1 MLADELRTAF
11 LTSGLTGDQL
21 TELLAAGEE
30 IEFDVDT
37 ELFHEGSPADFL
49 WILLDGAI
57 EMSRH
62 SGGEVM
68 VLTTMVTPGQWAGG
82 LTAWGDVSSGAGYR
96 ATGRAVK
103 PGRVFRLPSED
114 LGRLVGEWFPFG
126 KHIMVGLYQTVRAIE
141 ATVRQRESLVALG
154 ALAAGLAHELNNP
167 AAASLRAV
175 EELRRTCD
183 SMLNSLVDL
192 ARQSTAPEQYV
203 ELDRLR
209 RELAARP
216 APDDGTVA
224 SMEREDAL
232 GSWLEARDV
241 GRGWELVPQFAA
253 AGADTAWLEHVELAV
268 GSTAME
274 PALRW
279 AVATLNASAL
289 LGELT
294 DSTNRISNLVDAV
307 RSYSQLDR
315 ASRRRTDVHEGIDS
329 TLVMMAPKLARIS
342 IERAY
347 GADVPEVEAYPAELN
362 QVWTNLVDNAID
374 AMDGDGTLRISTRC
388 DGSDLVV
395 EINDTGHG
403 MDDAVQARA
412 LEPFFTTKDVGKGT
426 GLGLDI
432 SRRIVV
438 ERHGGDISFDSRPG
452 DTTVRVRLPISH

>member
-1 MLADELRTAF
+1 MLIDDLRATF
-11 LTSGLTGDQL
+11 LTSGLTEDQL
-21 TELLAAGEE
+21 AELVASGEE
-30 IEFDVDT
+30 IGFDVDT
-37 ELFHEGSPADFL
+37 ELFHEGAPADFL

-57 EMSRH
+57 EMSRY
-62 SGGEVM
+62 SGGEVI

-82 LTAWGDVSSGAGYR
+82 LTAWGDASGGAGYR

-103 PGRVFRLPSED
+103 PGRVLRLPSDD

-154 ALAAGLAHELNNP
+154 TLAAGLAHELNNP

-183 SMLNSLVDL
+183 TMLDSLAAL
-192 ARQSTAPEQYV
+192 ARQSITAEQYV
-203 ELDRLR
+203 ALDDLR
-209 RELAARP
+209 VELASRP
-216 APDDGTVA
+216 APDDGIVA

-232 GSWLEARDV
+232 GAWLDSRDV
-241 GRGWELVPQFAA
+241 GRGWELTPPFAA
-253 AGADTAWLEHVELAV
+253 AGADPAWLAELERAV
-268 GSTAME
+268 GAPAIE

-279 AVATLNASAL
+279 SVATLNATAL

-307 RSYSQLDR
+307 RSYSQMDR
-315 ASRRRTDVHEGIDS
+315 ASRQRTDVHEGIDA
-329 TLVMMAPKLARIS
+329 TLVMMAPKLAQIS
-342 IERAY
+342 VERAY
-347 GADVPEVEAYPAELN
+347 GADVPEIEAYPAELN

-388 DGSDLVV
+388 DGTDLVV
-395 EINDTGHG
+395 DVSDTGHG
-403 MDDAVQARA
+403 MDASVQNRA

-432 SRRIVV
+432 SRRIIV
-438 ERHGGDISFDSRPG
+438 ERHGGDIEFESGPG
-452 DTTVRVRLPISH
+452 GTTARVRLPTSH